1 MEALK
6 MENITKIYPNGF
18 VANKGI
24 TFSVQ
29 QGEIHAL
36 VGENGAGKTTLMKV
50 LFGMEQPQEGA
61 IYVNEKKVKISSP
74 LEAIELG
81 VGMVHQH
88 FMLLPSMTVAQNVTL
103 GMEPRK
109 NGLVDTQKA
118 VQITQE
124 MSDKY
129 RFGLDATARVGDLSV
144 GLMQKVESL
153 KALIR
158 GAKVLI
164 LDEPTAVLTPQET
177 RELFEQLKLLRTE
190 GHSVIFISHKL
201 EEVMELCDNV
211 TVLRHGYC
219 NGTHPISELDAA
231 GISRL
236 MVGRDVVLKIEKE
249 DQNAERCLLH
259 DS

>member
-74 LEAIELG
+74 LEAISLG

-118 VQITQE
+118 VQMTQE

-129 RFGLDATARVGDLSV
+129 RFGLDASARVGDLSV
-144 GLMQKVESL
+144 GLMQKVE
-153 KALIR
+153 
-158 GAKVLI
+158 I
-164 LDEPTAVLTPQET
+164 LRAVHKYKDS
-177 RELFEQLKLLRTE
+177 REQFEQRT
-190 GHSVIFISHKL
+190 HKRLIDVIAPNQKVVDALSKL
-201 EEVMELCDNV
+201 EM
-211 TVLRHGYC
+211 
-219 NGTHPISELDAA
+219 PA
-231 GISRL
+231 GVSIDIK
-236 MVGRDVVLKIEKE
+236 MK
-249 DQNAERCLLH
+249 
-259 DS
+259 